1 MRWATALATSP
12 ADHVAIDAALAGLA
26 HDLDNSPADLV
37 FVFASPHFDAQL
49 KGLFAQMRAVWPQVR
64 LVGCSA
70 AGSIGGNQEVEHQ
83 AALSLTAASLPGVT
97 IEPLHVLHRQ
107 LPDPNASDEAW
118 REALGVSGEG
128 VRHTVILPDPFSMDA
143 HRLINGLHTASP
155 LGVVIGGMASGGE
168 KPGEHRL
175 LLDDAVHRSGAVGVM
190 LSGNLAID
198 TVVAQGCRPIG
209 APMFVTQC
217 TRNLITE
224 LDGVPALKA
233 LQDMVDTLDPVD
245 RALAQQ
251 ALFVGVVME
260 QDQQIYGLGDFL
272 IRNLVGVDAR
282 TGALVVAARLAV
294 NAVVQFHVRDA
305 AASAADLDRLLK
317 RTRAG
322 WMRPPAGALL
332 FDCLGRGER
341 FFGMPEHDTGLIRA
355 ELGGVPIG
363 GFFCNGEIGPVH
375 GRAHV
380 HGYTASLGMFRPR
393 LDS

>member
-1 MRWATALATSP
+1 MRWATALAVST
-12 ADHVAIDAALAGLA
+12 DDRIAIDAALTGLA
-26 HDLDNSPADLV
+26 HELDNNPADLV
-37 FVFASPHFDAQL
+37 FAFASTHFEAHLGD
-49 KGLFAQMRAVWPQVR
+49 LFTHLRAVWPQVR
-64 LVGCSA
+64 LIGCSA
-70 AGSIGGNQEVEHQ
+70 AGSIGGNQELEHQ
-83 AALSLTAASLPGVT
+83 PALSLTAASLPGVT
-97 IEPLHVLHRQ
+97 IEPFHVRHRE
-107 LPDPNASDEAW
+107 LPAADASPAQW
-118 REALGVSGEG
+118 RQTLGVKGEQL
-128 VRHTVILPDPFSMDA
+128 RHAVVLPDPFSMDA
-143 HRLINGLHTASP
+143 QRLVDGLQTASP

-168 KPGEHRL
+168 KPNEHRL
-175 LLDDAVHRSGAVGVM
+175 LLDDQVLRSGAVGVL

-217 TRNLITE
+217 TRNLINE
-224 LDGVPALKA
+224 LDGQPALKA
-233 LQDMVDTLDPVD
+233 LQNMVDTLNPVD

-251 ALFVGVVME
+251 ALFVGLVME
-260 QDQQIYGLGDFL
+260 QDQQTYGLGDFL
-272 IRNLVGVDAR
+272 IRNLIGVDAR
-282 TGALVVAARLAV
+282 SGALVVAARLAV

-317 RTRAG
+317 RTGAG
-322 WMRPPAGALL
+322 LLRRPAGALL

-341 FFGMPEHDTGLIRA
+341 FFGMPEHDTGLIRG